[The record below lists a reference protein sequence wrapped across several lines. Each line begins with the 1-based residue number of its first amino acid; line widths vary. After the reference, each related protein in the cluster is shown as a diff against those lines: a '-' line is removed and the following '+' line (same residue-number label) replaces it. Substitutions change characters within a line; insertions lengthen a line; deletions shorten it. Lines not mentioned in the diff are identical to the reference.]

1 MLAKLLKADLL
12 PTVWIPPAAQ
22 RYVRELLTHR
32 ARLVRQR
39 TSVINELHA
48 LYAKRNIDPGMIF
61 HRVRPPAFRAEDLS
75 GYGPR
80 IVEEDVALLGFL
92 NRQVQ
97 GLDKELKAIAE
108 KDPESKRLM
117 TIPGVGPVNAV
128 AGSCWIGTIER
139 FSNSKKLSS
148 YFGLAPRV
156 RQSGERERHG
166 HITKEGN
173 RMVRSLLIQ
182 AALWHI
188 RRGPVSSRRHYLG
201 VCNRRGKQIARVA
214 AANKL
219 LGIIFQ
225 MMKEKI
231 DYEEF
236 LRRGG
241 NAQ

>member
-1 MLAKLLKADLL
+1 MTA
-12 PTVWIPPAAQ
+12 V
-22 RYVRELLTHR
+22 
-32 ARLVRQR
+32 
-39 TSVINELHA
+39 S
-48 LYAKRNIDPGMIF
+48 
-61 HRVRPPAFRAEDLS
+61 S
-75 GYGPR
+75 G
-80 IVEEDVALLGFL
+80 
-92 NRQVQ
+92 
-97 GLDKELKAIAE
+97 
-108 KDPESKRLM
+108 SS
-117 TIPGVGPVNAV
+117 GV
-128 AGSCWIGTIER
+128 GSCWIATIQR
-139 FSNSKKLSS
+139 ISTSKKLSS
-148 YFGLAPRV
+148 YSSLTPRLSQ
-156 RQSGERERHG
+156 RGERQRHG

-201 VCNRRGKQIARVA
+201 VCKRRGKQIARVA